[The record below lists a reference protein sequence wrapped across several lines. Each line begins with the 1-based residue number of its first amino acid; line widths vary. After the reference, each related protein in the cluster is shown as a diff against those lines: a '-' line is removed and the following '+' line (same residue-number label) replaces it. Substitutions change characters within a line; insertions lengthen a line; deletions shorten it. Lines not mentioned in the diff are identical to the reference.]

1 MTLIKKAIKADDEI
15 LMKCVIGEN
24 YGFQS
29 ALGNCDSKVIDEN
42 CNHEGLDEPP
52 IAFVD
57 RENSHK
63 LQREA
68 QKSDSAIFKEWS
80 PL

>member
-1 MTLIKKAIKADDEI
+1 MTLRKKAVKAHDEI
-15 LMKCVIGEN
+15 LTKCVIGEN
-24 YGFQS
+24 YRFQS
-29 ALGNCDSKVIDEN
+29 AFGNRDSKVIDDY
-42 CNHEGLDEPP
+42 CHHEGLDKPP

-68 QKSDSAIFKEWS
+68 QTSDSAIF
-80 PL
+80 